1 MTAVSLGSSIACI
14 SKVSIN
20 AAGVSIIGKFRCPG
34 VSYDIGRSP
43 FSLSKILLKK
53 IVLSFSPFGNPFLEL
68 VGVGA
73 LRGAQPTRQHYWCY
87 IDLSQ
92 DKRGG
97 HIEDNR
103 YVITNLIQCQPD
115 TPRVVPFEKHYFV
128 RLHQ

>member
-1 MTAVSLGSSIACI
+1 MTAVSLGSSSACI

-34 VSYDIGRSP
+34 VSYDVGRSP

-73 LRGAQPTRQHYWCY
+73 TRDRPYYGRWTSYRAAVHFVGQ
-87 IDLSQ
+87 DLYGSWFPVLGLLEN
-92 DKRGG
+92 DFSSL
-97 HIEDNR
+97 N
-103 YVITNLIQCQPD
+103 VL
-115 TPRVVPFEKHYFV
+115 F
-128 RLHQ
+128 

>member
-1 MTAVSLGSSIACI
+1 MTAVSLGSSSACI

-68 VGVGA
+68 VGVGEDGFA
-73 LRGAQPTRQHYWCY
+73 PRDRFDRSHQFVLIGIFEQVATRPCSH
-87 IDLSQ
+87 
-92 DKRGG
+92 GG
-97 HIEDNR
+97 EDR
-103 YVITNLIQCQPD
+103 III
-115 TPRVVPFEKHYFV
+115 F
-128 RLHQ
+128 

>member
-1 MTAVSLGSSIACI
+1 MTAVSLGSSSACI

-73 LRGAQPTRQHYWCY
+73 LGSPSY
-87 IDLSQ
+87 
-92 DKRGG
+92 
-97 HIEDNR
+97 
-103 YVITNLIQCQPD
+103 
-115 TPRVVPFEKHYFV
+115 PRVA
-128 RLHQ
+128 LHAVALLAVAPLGYLTRASFQHFIVGQRKLLEVLLKARG

>member
-68 VGVGA
+68 VGVGGQA
-73 LRGAQPTRQHYWCY
+73 HAPTNEEIMEGYFGRGKPTPLRMR
-87 IDLSQ
+87 
-92 DKRGG
+92 R
-97 HIEDNR
+97 
-103 YVITNLIQCQPD
+103 
-115 TPRVVPFEKHYFV
+115 
-128 RLHQ
+128 

>member
-1 MTAVSLGSSIACI
+1 MTAVSLGSSSACI

-68 VGVGA
+68 VGVGGMNLAPTGGDGSRLRA
-73 LRGAQPTRQHYWCY
+73 LRWLQVLACGVDPQM
-87 IDLSQ
+87 
-92 DKRGG
+92 
-97 HIEDNR
+97 
-103 YVITNLIQCQPD
+103 
-115 TPRVVPFEKHYFV
+115 
-128 RLHQ
+128 

>member
-53 IVLSFSPFGNPFLEL
+53 IVLSFSPFGNPFMEL

-73 LRGAQPTRQHYWCY
+73 LRGAPPTRQHYWCY
-87 IDLSQ
+87 IDILQ

-97 HIEDNR
+97 HIEVNR
-103 YVITNLIQCQPD
+103 YVITNVIECKPD
-115 TPRVVPFEKHYFV
+115 TPRVEPVENHLLG
-128 RLHQ
+128 RC

>member
-73 LRGAQPTRQHYWCY
+73 LVVALPCALPHYPYNHIIPVSTFIDPTVWVQVLVYC
-87 IDLSQ
+87 
-92 DKRGG
+92 
-97 HIEDNR
+97 
-103 YVITNLIQCQPD
+103 
-115 TPRVVPFEKHYFV
+115 
-128 RLHQ
+128 